1 MSRPSMHQPAA
12 IKSRPVDTEA
22 EALAARKRRFR
33 AAQSLTVDGGIESS
47 FVSRFPAIDERFWAP
62 FYEACAAGPNWV
74 GQRPLMISYS
84 LPQTINSK
92 DTFGETMMTLAA
104 IHGRAQ
110 VVTVLLGI
118 KGDPWVFN
126 NKGWSAVTAAAVYNH
141 TALIN
146 LFASHSVK
154 LDTQDD
160 RLGYTP
166 AHFAVQVNNIDM
178 LRLLQDH
185 RANLAVAAKN
195 GYTLLHTAAEVAA
208 EECLEFLLAK
218 RLISVEA
225 RDTSHETPSHKAAR
239 RSHSR
244 ILEILRQHGASLKAE
259 NLDQDCVADVYLD
272 NMHVT
277 RPMELK

>member
-1 MSRPSMHQPAA
+1 MPA
-12 IKSRPVDTEA
+12 IKSRPVDA
-22 EALAARKRRFR
+22 EDAALAARKRRFR
-33 AAQSLTVDGGIESS
+33 AAQSMTVDGGIESS
-47 FVSRFPAIDERFWAP
+47 FVSRFGAIDERFWAP
-62 FYEACAAGPNWV
+62 FYDACAAGPKWV
-74 GQRPLMISYS
+74 AHRPLMISYS
-84 LPQTINSK
+84 LPQTVNAK

-104 IHGRAQ
+104 IHGRTQ

-118 KGDPWVFN
+118 KGDPWMFN

-141 TALIN
+141 TALIK
-146 LFASHSVK
+146 LFASQNVR
-154 LDTQDD
+154 LDMPDN

-178 LRLLQDH
+178 LRLLYEH

-195 GYTLLHTAAEVAA
+195 GYTLLHTAAEAA
-208 EECLEFLLAK
+208 SEDCLEFLLAK
-218 RLISVEA
+218 RLVSVDA

-239 RSHSR
+239 HNHSR
-244 ILEILRQHGASLKAE
+244 ILEILCVHGSSLKTE